1 MSEPTKTLQP
11 VQESAGVE
19 TRTEAGDESRREESH
34 RVARFATLDGFS
46 EELRVRGGIDP
57 RELEPLTRL
66 RVKTVHSLYEIT
78 MLDPADSR
86 MLIRGGMLFAE
97 GAEAKLSGATFG
109 ASLLKMGWIGH
120 GMRMELYIGGCTVVT
135 SPVRSI
141 EILEESF
148 PAPS

>member
-11 VQESAGVE
+11 VQESSRVKTCA
-19 TRTEAGDESRREESH
+19 EARDESRRVERH
-34 RVARFATLDGFS
+34 RVPRFCTLDGFS
-46 EELRVRGGIDP
+46 EELKLRGGIDP

-86 MLIRGGMLFAE
+86 MLIRGGRLFPE

-109 ASLLKMGWIGH
+109 GSLLKMSWIGH